1 MASTDH
7 EPHARLSFLLQ
18 QSRTIQSHLLTT
30 EDLHTLGVR
39 VERVPLCPQDEAA
52 VQFDPCFFRPYP
64 DKLLHKYPIHPEL
77 DENAPDL
84 PHLKYIRTLQDFVD
98 DALTEHSPEFAPV
111 VARAEYEFF
120 QRDAP
125 FTDCPDGVS
134 PYAWD
139 EFDPASH
146 SLWVT
151 MDIFNHLRV
160 QRQGSFDGFDLEY
173 IRLQRQTNWP

>member
-1 MASTDH
+1 MSPTRFSVSYCNKVAQSSLIFFPLRT
-7 EPHARLSFLLQ
+7 SILLEFVLNKSLCAPRMRQ
-18 QSRTIQSHLLTT
+18 RFNLT
-30 EDLHTLGVR
+30 LV
-39 VERVPLCPQDEAA
+39 
-52 VQFDPCFFRPYP
+52 FFRPHP
-64 DKLLHKYPIHPEL
+64 DKLLHKYAIHPEL
-77 DENAPDL
+77 DENTSNI

-151 MDIFNHLRV
+151 FDMFNHLHV
-160 QRQGSFDGFDLEY
+160 QRQGSFDGFNLEY
-173 IRLQRQTNWP
+173 IRLQRQIDWP